1 MKLELQENHL
11 RELADVRET
20 IINLESKIKET
31 EHQLHDTSLE
41 LMKTKDIILQEQD
54 KSRSLEDRLF
64 IEKEER
70 KRALE
75 DTMHVQEEL
84 LNQTRRDADN
94 KLALLDN
101 KLKIAE
107 QIRNKLEEDIDRQK
121 AELLAE
127 RLASQQRIRETEVS
141 IREEEVYI
149 F

>member
-1 MKLELQENHL
+1 MELQENHL